1 LYSNTKYYEILTK
14 RLLVHASS
22 AGSFIVSEVVKVE
35 LLQETFTRR
44 LIVPAVR
51 KGRIVRETY
60 RRFFVIA
67 VLDDQI
73 IQGNRISTK
82 ILLYMQV

>member
-14 RLLVHASS
+14 RLLVHAS
-22 AGSFIVSEVVKVE
+22 AGSFIVSEVVKVQ

-67 VLDDQI
+67 VLNDQI